1 MKSDVEADKRSFCTF
16 GCQACLR
23 QSKDDILVQS
33 SIKAKA
39 KAKAG
44 RRQDD

>member
-1 MKSDVEADKRSFCTF
+1 MKSGVKADKRRFCTF
-16 GCQACLR
+16 WCQACLG
-23 QSKDDILVQS
+23 QSKDDILVLS
-33 SIKAKA
+33 WIKAKA